1 MEQHKAVNRLYWLN
15 ANGDWE
21 LTLESDNA
29 IVIMAKANHLAETTA
44 QGVVG
49 YAKYPTAHDYQ
60 RWTMY
65 RRHEGGISRAS
76 RKQDDIPKTIQL
88 LEFLS

>member
-1 MEQHKAVNRLYWLN
+1 MNKLYWLSDEGYWELVLESTN
-15 ANGDWE
+15 AND
-21 LTLESDNA
+21 
-29 IVIMAKANHLAETTA
+29 IMVQANHLAMSKTP
-44 QGVVG
+44 GVVG